1 MRTKYFFVTLL
12 SILIVFGAFFAVR
25 VSSPDVKEE
34 IITPPSVKEE
44 RQSQIVPQKTDSTKY
59 FLTLEGK
66 NLCAYTEKL
75 GNRELILSRSAEPM
89 LMSEEEKRALEGG
102 IYAESFEDLCLY
114 FEAYLS

>member
-1 MRTKYFFVTLL
+1 MRTKYFFITLL

-25 VSSPDVKEE
+25 VSSPDIKEE
-34 IITPPSVKEE
+34 IITPHLVKEE
-44 RQSQIVPQKTDSTKY
+44 SQSLIVPQKKDNTKY

-66 NLCAYTEKL
+66 NLCAYTEEF

-89 LMSEEEKRALEGG
+89 LMSEEEKRNLEGG
-102 IYAESFEDLCLY
+102 IYAERFEDLCLY